1 MINLERNTSNVFAL
15 TIDELLKDNNTTYH
29 FRFINEMTKAVV
41 TFVLTDTS
49 LFPER
54 YNKFVLTSEQTDE
67 LIGNGFY
74 QYEVRKEGGAKLLER
89 GLAFLT
95 ENENNDAF
103 YNANYIN
110 NEYGN

>member
-1 MINLERNTSNVFAL
+1 M
-15 TIDELLKDNNTTYH
+15 
-29 FRFINEMTKAVV
+29 
-41 TFVLTDTS
+41 
-49 LFPER
+49 
-54 YNKFVLTSEQTDE
+54 TSEQTDE

-74 QYEVRKEGGAKLLER
+74 QYEVRKEEVAKLLER